1 LQAECIDKY
10 IVYDIFKA
18 GAVKSCMAYKI
29 SIYQDKS
36 GKEPIVEFLNSLPV
50 KHRAKAIRT
59 IDLLAEFGRDLK
71 APYTKHLEKELWELR
86 VKHGSDISRIFYF
99 AEIGGSFVL
108 LHGFVKKSQKTPKK
122 ELERA
127 QRYLDDYCRRFGK

>member
-1 LQAECIDKY
+1 
-10 IVYDIFKA
+10 
-18 GAVKSCMAYKI
+18 MMYKI
-29 SIYQDKS
+29 SVYQDES
-36 GKEPIVEFLNSLPV
+36 GNEPMVEFLNSLPA
-50 KHRAKAIRT
+50 KHRAKALRT

-86 VKHGSDISRIFYF
+86 VKQGSDISRIFYF

-122 ELERA
+122 ELDRA
-127 QRYLDDYCRRFGK
+127 RRYLGDYCRRFGK